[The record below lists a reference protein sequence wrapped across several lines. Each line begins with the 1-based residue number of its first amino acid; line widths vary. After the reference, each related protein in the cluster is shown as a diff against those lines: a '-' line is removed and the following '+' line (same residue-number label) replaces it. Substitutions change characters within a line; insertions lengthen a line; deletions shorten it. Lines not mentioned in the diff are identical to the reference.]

1 MAMAD
6 QNAGPTFRLSM
17 LIYDT
22 RYRSLTIQVIVLIGF
37 MAGGVWLVNNM
48 LNNLSDLGKD
58 LGFGFL
64 NDAAGF
70 EISPQLIEFSSQD
83 SNLRAA
89 IVGMLNTLMV
99 AVVGCIIAT
108 IIGVIVGIARLSKN
122 WVVARLMTVYVEM
135 FRNVPI
141 LLWIVFAIAI
151 INDIFPVP
159 RAFKGD
165 SATASMLFNESVALT
180 NRGFYVPSPIW
191 LQGSMV
197 VVIVFILSLVAI
209 KFFGTWSKKRQEATG
224 DILPNFW
231 IKLGIFVVPAVLIY
245 FIMGRPIELD
255 YPAFVK
261 FNFEGGLFI
270 RAPFIAITMAL
281 ALYTAAFIA
290 EAVRSGI
297 QAISKGQ
304 SEAAFALGLRP
315 NRTMQLIILPQALRV
330 IIPPLISQ
338 FLNLTKNSSLAT
350 AVGYIEITGTLGGT
364 ILNQTGREMEC
375 IMLLMLI
382 YLSISLSI
390 SMVMNVYNNSVKLKE
405 R

>member
-48 LNNLSDLGKD
+48 LSNLSDLGKD

-70 EISPQLIEFSSQD
+70 EISPQLIEFSSTD

-99 AVVGCIIAT
+99 AVVGCFIAT
-108 IIGVIVGIARLSKN
+108 IIGVAVGVARLSKN
-122 WVVARLMTVYVEM
+122 WVLARLMTVYVEM

-165 SATASMLFNESVALT
+165 NATASMLFNESVALT
-180 NRGFYVPSPIW
+180 NRGFYIPSPIW

-197 VVIVFILSLVAI
+197 VVIVFILSFIAAI
-209 KFFGTWSKKRQEATG
+209 FFGKWSRKRQEQTG
-224 DILPNFW
+224 QILPNFW
-231 IKLGIFVVPAVLIY
+231 IKLGMLIVPAVLIY
-245 FIMGRPIELD
+245 FIMGRPIALD

-281 ALYTAAFIA
+281 SLYTAAFIA

-297 QAISKGQ
+297 MAISKGQ

-375 IMLLMLI
+375 IMLLMLV
-382 YLSISLSI
+382 YLTISLSI